1 MAARPQACHPVAMEL
16 LEAADY
22 QPELQRRFQRL
33 QAWLQACLPGGW
45 SLSHVGSSAIPGAIS
60 KGDLDV
66 CLLVPPDAHAA
77 WVARL
82 EALGYVV
89 KVDTLRTPELCMLE
103 MHEPHGTHGTHEP
116 YGKHGASEHAVQ
128 LVAQGSVFEDF
139 LRFRDRLSADPAL
152 VQAYNQVKR
161 QAARLDEDGYRAAK
175 SAFIE
180 SVLAQR

>member
-1 MAARPQACHPVAMEL
+1 MEL
-16 LEAADY
+16 FAAADY
-22 QPELQRRFQRL
+22 QPALHDRFLRL
-33 QAWLQACLPGGW
+33 QQWLQARLPGGW

-66 CLLVPPDAHAA
+66 CLLVPPAEHEA

-82 EALGYVV
+82 EALGYGV
-89 KVDTLRTPELCMLE
+89 KQDTLRTPELCMLE
-103 MHEPHGTHGTHEP
+103 MGAGHEAG
-116 YGKHGASEHAVQ
+116 EHAVQ
-128 LVAQGSVFEDF
+128 LVAQGSGFEDF
-139 LRFRDRLSADPAL
+139 LRFRDRLRADPAL

-161 QAARLDEDGYRAAK
+161 EAAHLDEDGYRAAK